1 MPPYASTGMPREEL
15 IGTDVRRLLHPEDM
29 RRFERAQCRVLEGPQ
44 RGPVWRHR
52 TKQGRDILVSVA
64 THIIDFEG
72 QKAQMVFADDVTEH
86 RTATLRARQ
95 AERRLRT
102 ALTQTIKVLLSASGQ
117 RDAYTAEHQSRVG
130 DITVAIAK
138 EMRLPS
144 DLIEGLRFGAM
155 VHDIGKLGVPAE
167 LLSLPRRLKPEEFA
181 LVKMHAQI
189 GYEIVKE
196 LDHPWPIGKVVLQ
209 HHERLD
215 GSGYPNQLRGEEICI
230 EARVLA
236 VADAIEAMAS
246 HRPYRAGDR
255 RRACVGDSAGGS
267 RHQIRHRRGCRL
279 HDPAQAR
286 RLTTAARAL
295 KRPSRR
301 GAQPGTARGARGDLE
316 TTRRVPDGRNGTPG
330 RGGSPSR
337 GNPGRVAV
345 IRLSPQAASA
355 ATV

>member
-1 MPPYASTGMPREEL
+1 M
-15 IGTDVRRLLHPEDM
+15 LHPEDI
-29 RRFERAQCRVLEGPQ
+29 RRFEQAQCRVIEGPQ

-52 TKQGRDILVSVA
+52 TKEGRDILVSVA

-95 AERRLRT
+95 AERKLRT

-144 DLIEGLRFGAM
+144 DLIEGLRFSAM
-155 VHDIGKLGVPAE
+155 IHDIGKLGVPAE

-189 GYEIVKE
+189 GHEIVKE
-196 LDHPWPIGKVVLQ
+196 LDYPWPIGKVVLQ

-246 HRPYRAGDR
+246 HRPYRPGIG
-255 RRACVGDSAGGS
+255 VE
-267 RHQIRHRRGCRL
+267 
-279 HDPAQAR
+279 
-286 RLTTAARAL
+286 RAL
-295 KRPSRR
+295 ETVRAER
-301 GAQPGTARGARGDLE
+301 GTKYDTDVVAACMILHKHGGLQPLIAH
-316 TTRRVPDGRNGTPG
+316 
-330 RGGSPSR
+330 
-337 GNPGRVAV
+337 
-345 IRLSPQAASA
+345 
-355 ATV
+355 